1 MATAPRL
8 RAELLDPEIERSKVY
23 NPLKPSKSQDVA
35 IKMNEPETR
44 NKGDAIR
51 RFELERAYGMGRRRK
66 TRKPRRKVRRTRK
79 YRK

>member
-35 IKMNEPETR
+35 VKMNEPETR

-51 RFELERAYGMGRRRK
+51 RFELERAYGFGRRRK
-66 TRKPRRKVRRTRK
+66 TRKSRRKVRRTRK

>member
-8 RAELLDPEIERSKVY
+8 RGQLLDPEIERSKVY
-23 NPLKPSKSQDVA
+23 NPLKESKSQDVA
-35 IKMNEPETR
+35 IKMPGPETR

-51 RFELERAYGMGRRRK
+51 RFELERAYGLGRRRK
-66 TRKPRRKVRRTRK
+66 TRKSRRKVRRTRK

>member
-8 RAELLDPEIERSKVY
+8 GAELLDPEIERSKVY

-35 IKMNEPETR
+35 IKMNDPETR

-51 RFELERAYGMGRRRK
+51 RFELERAYGFGRRRK
-66 TRKPRRKVRRTRK
+66 TRKSRRKVRRTRK

>member
-66 TRKPRRKVRRTRK
+66 TRKSRRKVRRTRK

>member
-8 RAELLDPEIERSKVY
+8 RGQLLDPEIERSKVY
-23 NPLKPSKSQDVA
+23 NPLKESKSQDVA
-35 IKMNEPETR
+35 IKMPGPETR

-66 TRKPRRKVRRTRK
+66 TRKSRRKVRRTRK